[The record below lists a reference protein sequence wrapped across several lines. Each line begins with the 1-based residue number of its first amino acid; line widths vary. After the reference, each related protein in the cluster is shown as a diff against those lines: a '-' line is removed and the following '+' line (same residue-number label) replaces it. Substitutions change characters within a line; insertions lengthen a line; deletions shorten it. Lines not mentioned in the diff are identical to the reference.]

1 MAASSASPRLPELRL
16 RPPGRREASR
26 RQSTERRVRVAG
38 VVALEPLGEDQLRL
52 GERAEELG
60 VEYLVAE
67 AGVERLD
74 PGVLP
79 GRARLDVGGAGAGD
93 EAPVAQGMG
102 GETTPAPA
110 GYPTLPDPT
119 LIG

>member
-1 MAASSASPRLPELRL
+1 MF
-16 RPPGRREASR
+16 
-26 RQSTERRVRVAG
+26 
-38 VVALEPLGEDQLRL
+38 

-60 VEYLVAE
+60 VEYLSRKRALNDSSQGFCQGE
-67 AGVERLD
+67 
-74 PGVLP
+74 PGSMS
-79 GRARLDVGGAGAGD
+79 
-93 EAPVAQGMG
+93 EAPVPEMRHQSRRGMG

>member
-1 MAASSASPRLPELRL
+1 MTLNVGWL
-16 RPPGRREASR
+16 
-26 RQSTERRVRVAG
+26 
-38 VVALEPLGEDQLRL
+38 LEPSSHSARISSL
-52 GERAEELG
+52 A
-60 VEYLVAE
+60 EYLVAE
-67 AGVERLD
+67 AGVGRLD

-119 LIG
+119 LIE

>member
-1 MAASSASPRLPELRL
+1 MGSKNRSVLQGWIDIQGLRQH
-16 RPPGRREASR
+16 RVVGR
-26 RQSTERRVRVAG
+26 V
-38 VVALEPLGEDQLRL
+38 
-52 GERAEELG
+52 
-60 VEYLVAE
+60 
-67 AGVERLD
+67 VERLD

-93 EAPVAQGMG
+93 EAPVAQGIG

>member
-1 MAASSASPRLPELRL
+1 
-16 RPPGRREASR
+16 
-26 RQSTERRVRVAG
+26 VRVAG

-52 GERAEELG
+52 GERAEELGVELG

>member
-1 MAASSASPRLPELRL
+1 VVLAFAAIELVPL
-16 RPPGRREASR
+16 SIIIT
-26 RQSTERRVRVAG
+26 STVQQIVATPTIDDILAPDCLQL
-38 VVALEPLGEDQLRL
+38 VVAVTAVDDVV
-52 GERAEELG
+52 A
-60 VEYLVAE
+60 LVAE

-93 EAPVAQGMG
+93 EATVAQGMG
-102 GETTPAPA
+102 DETTPAPA

>member
-1 MAASSASPRLPELRL
+1 MVI
-16 RPPGRREASR
+16 G
-26 RQSTERRVRVAG
+26 
-38 VVALEPLGEDQLRL
+38 ALEPLGEDQLRL

-79 GRARLDVGGAGAGD
+79 GRVRLDVGGAGAGD

>member
-1 MAASSASPRLPELRL
+1 
-16 RPPGRREASR
+16 
-26 RQSTERRVRVAG
+26 VRVAG
-38 VVALEPLGEDQLRL
+38 VVALEPRGEDQLRL